1 MTWCILHTWAGG
13 GEGVNCPS
21 TDCIQHSY
29 GGCMLH
35 DGRLD
40 QKTNSSLIILINI
53 IFRIQQLTFHTTQF
67 RVLGFIMD
75 LNIRVQLCASN
86 NQTRKVGWV
95 SNNLVFRGNLIAFV
109 LKVFSAAPGYNCSS
123 ATASCMRTLLQLQP
137 QRRKSFK
144 RKLVELQFVSAPA
157 TSSQHDLS
165 WGDISCCSFQQDV
178 VITEEINRVLV
189 VFTGAWAYQA
199 TARSLALL

>member
-1 MTWCILHTWAGG
+1 MYVSYFFILKIQIPLPDFPMPPAHPGLDATCDVSRLIGCNIPQPSPAQPSPGWQVKGLGANVSTFSLQNVADMKLIWPPAFFIPGPGG

-21 TDCIQHSY
+21 TGCIQHSY

-75 LNIRVQLCASN
+75 LKIRVQAVC
-86 NQTRKVGWV
+86 
-95 SNNLVFRGNLIAFV
+95 
-109 LKVFSAAPGYNCSS
+109 LKQSDKEGG
-123 ATASCMRTLLQLQP
+123 L
-137 QRRKSFK
+137 SFK
-144 RKLVELQFVSAPA
+144 
-157 TSSQHDLS
+157 
-165 WGDISCCSFQQDV
+165 
-178 VITEEINRVLV
+178 
-189 VFTGAWAYQA
+189 
-199 TARSLALL
+199 

>member
-123 ATASCMRTLLQLQP
+123 ATASCMRTFAPASAAPAQIIQTKIGGITICLGARHQQPAWSIMGRHFLLQFST
-137 QRRKSFK
+137 RRCHYRGNK
-144 RKLVELQFVSAPA
+144 
-157 TSSQHDLS
+157 
-165 WGDISCCSFQQDV
+165 
-178 VITEEINRVLV
+178 
-189 VFTGAWAYQA
+189 
-199 TARSLALL
+199 

>member
-1 MTWCILHTWAGG
+1 
-13 GEGVNCPS
+13 
-21 TDCIQHSY
+21 
-29 GGCMLH
+29 MLH

-67 RVLGFIMD
+67 RVLCFIMD
-75 LNIRVQLCASN
+75 LNIRVHKLCASN

-123 ATASCMRTLLQLQP
+123 ATASCMRTL
-137 QRRKSFK
+137 
-144 RKLVELQFVSAPA
+144 APA
-157 TSSQHDLS
+157 SAAPAQIIQTKIGGITICLGGPPPAASMIYHGETFLVAVFNKTLS
-165 WGDISCCSFQQDV
+165 LP
-178 VITEEINRVLV
+178 RK
-189 VFTGAWAYQA
+189 
-199 TARSLALL
+199 